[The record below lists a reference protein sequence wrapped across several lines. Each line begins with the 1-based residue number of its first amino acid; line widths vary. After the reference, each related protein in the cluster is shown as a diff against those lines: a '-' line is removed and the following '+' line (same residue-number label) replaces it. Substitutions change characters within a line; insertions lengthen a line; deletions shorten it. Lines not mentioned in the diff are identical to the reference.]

1 MKDVSKS
8 VKFTDIQVLE
18 RLNNQNKFQFE
29 HLINNDKRNITLN
42 KIKEMNKIMKEKH
55 YFKEIKDKTDIN
67 EEMTVRIQ
75 MNEEILSKATL
86 NRWYNHNE
94 KLEPF
99 VDVDTVCIS
108 KRKEIDF
115 LFIIFW
121 FIFIMKN

>member
-42 KIKEMNKIMKEKH
+42 KIKEMNKVMKEKH
-55 YFKEIKDKTDIN
+55 HFKEIKDKTDIN

-86 NRWYNHNE
+86 NRCYNHNE

-99 VDVDTVCIS
+99 VNVDTVCIS

-115 LFIIFW
+115 LFIIF
-121 FIFIMKN
+121 